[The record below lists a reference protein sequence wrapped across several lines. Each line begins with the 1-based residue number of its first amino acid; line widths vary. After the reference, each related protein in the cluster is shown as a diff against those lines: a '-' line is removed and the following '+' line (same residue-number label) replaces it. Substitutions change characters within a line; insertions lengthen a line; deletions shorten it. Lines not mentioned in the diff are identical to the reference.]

1 MMVVHHGEISVYR
14 KLFADLGESK
24 IEWDVWHDLK
34 LPEHSDSHNYYKK
47 TSAQIDFLLS
57 KFGIVVMEVKG
68 GPVSTIDNTFF
79 YGKNFDSP
87 MKQNPFKQVEGYVY
101 TKGCNLK

>member
-1 MMVVHHGEISVYR
+1 MPVKFHPNNPIDALEKIIVKNDGSPLHGEISVYR

-47 TSAQIDFLLS
+47 NKCPNRLSSIIQIWNYCN
-57 KFGIVVMEVKG
+57 G
-68 GPVSTIDNTFF
+68 G
-79 YGKNFDSP
+79 
-87 MKQNPFKQVEGYVY
+87 
-101 TKGCNLK
+101 